1 MDEFEFY
8 VFNACKAKSDRIK
21 TMTPPELRNYKKV
34 LEEDKTYLEEILQ
47 PFLIQDKILETEI
60 LEMIQKIGEDK
71 SKDMIKNLEKI
82 KKRYNLAKNSNA
94 TCIIRNSDRGVTFQ
108 SVICNRLYNKIIHY
122 ETIKTNKTNAAMS
135 YLNNT
140 NDALLR
146 VKEKLINIE
155 NSVKSVKIVKKKET
169 SEEEEFEREGK
180 FRTNLVKIEC
190 VSDDW

>member
-8 VFNACKAKSDRIK
+8 DFNACKTKSDRIK

-34 LEEDKTYLEEILQ
+34 LEEDKIYLEENLKT
-47 PFLIQDKILETEI
+47 FVNQDKLLETEI
-60 LEMIQKIGEDK
+60 TEIIQKIGEDK
-71 SKDMIKNLEKI
+71 SKDMVKNLEKI
-82 KKRYNLAKNSNA
+82 KKRYNLAKNNNA
-94 TCIIRNSDRGVTFQ
+94 ICIIRNSDRGVTFQ
-108 SVICNRLYNKIIHY
+108 SVICNRLYNKIVHY
-122 ETIKTNKTNAAMS
+122 ETIKMNKTNAAMT

-146 VKEKLINIE
+146 VKEKLVNIE
-155 NSVKSVKIVKKKET
+155 NTVKFVKIVKKKES